1 MSLLLQICK
10 NLQKGVYENL
20 NQASRSLNG
29 LIQLTRTDLVFS
41 DSVLSLWN
49 LILIFVRQAEPGIF
63 TGTEIGPS
71 VHSSSSAELVMQVSS
86 SGKVALCSQSFNKER
101 EFGHPFRP

>member
-10 NLQKGVYENL
+10 NFLKGVYENL

-41 DSVLSLWN
+41 DSVHSLCN
-49 LILIFVRQAEPGIF
+49 LILIFVRQSEPGRF
-63 TGTEIGPS
+63 TDIEIGPS
-71 VHSSSSAELVMQVSS
+71 VHSSSSAELVMQVRSF
-86 SGKVALCSQSFNKER
+86 GKVALCS
-101 EFGHPFRP
+101 